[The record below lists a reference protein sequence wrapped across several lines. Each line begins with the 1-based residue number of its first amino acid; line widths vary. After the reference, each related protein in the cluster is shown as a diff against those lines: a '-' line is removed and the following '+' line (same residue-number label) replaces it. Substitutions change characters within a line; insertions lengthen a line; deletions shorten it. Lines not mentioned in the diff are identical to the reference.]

1 MALAPIALAPMALA
15 PIALAPMALAPIALA
30 PMALEKMTSK
40 KKLKIIE
47 EEEKFDI
54 GEYRQALSL
63 KIKDILLRDQ
73 QK

>member
-1 MALAPIALAPMALA
+1 
-15 PIALAPMALAPIALA
+15 MALAPIALA